1 MNDLN
6 HEMGPKK
13 AIQMVQQDGRNY
25 RGADFENKYQSLSF
39 SKIINRRGLSYFYSY
54 NILTCIVPFE
64 FYGFNHFH
72 SLDDSVLHYDMQN
85 LEIPTVP
92 VLGSLVKSG
101 IRVLVYR

>member
-25 RGADFENKYQSLSF
+25 RGADFENKYHSLSF

-54 NILTCIVPFE
+54 NILTC
-64 FYGFNHFH
+64 FNHFH